1 MLKVIDIF
9 RIGDKLSVTI
19 EGRCEQLKNGSKLID
34 NDNNKIYEVISAAM
48 TRNNNP
54 EDFSKTT
61 TVLMPFCDIAEG
73 IELEIA

>member
-9 RIGDKLSVTI
+9 RMGDKLSVTI
-19 EGRCEQLKNGSKLID
+19 EGKCEQLKNGSKLIG
-34 NDNNKIYEVISAAM
+34 NDNRIYEVISVAM

-61 TVLMPFCDIAEG
+61 TVLMPFCDIKAGTEFR
-73 IELEIA
+73 IA